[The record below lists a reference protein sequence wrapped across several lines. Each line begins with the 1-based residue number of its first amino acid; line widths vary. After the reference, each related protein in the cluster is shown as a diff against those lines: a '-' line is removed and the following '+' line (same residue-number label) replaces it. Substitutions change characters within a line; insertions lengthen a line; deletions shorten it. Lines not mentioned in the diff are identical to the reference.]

1 MESDLAVQMTM
12 AQMGETQ
19 SVAQILMLKKQHEMD
34 MSLALM
40 IDEVARSAPPP
51 PGQGLVV
58 DKTA

>member
-1 MESDLAVQMTM
+1 MGSDLAVQMTM
-12 AQMGETQ
+12 AQMGKTQ

-34 MSLALM
+34 MSLAMM
-40 IDEVARSAPPP
+40 IDAVARSAPP